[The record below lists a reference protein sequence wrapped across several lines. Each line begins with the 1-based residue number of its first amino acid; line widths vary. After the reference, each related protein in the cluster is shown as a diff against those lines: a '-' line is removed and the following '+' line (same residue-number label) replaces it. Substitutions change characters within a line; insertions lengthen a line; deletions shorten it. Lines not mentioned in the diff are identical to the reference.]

1 LKLRIIG
8 SCLLTHAKFPPK
20 LRAKPFA
27 PFIDMTLLRRF
38 LAIALATSLISGA
51 SAQNLKIATVD
62 MQELFKQYHLTNAAQ
77 EQINLERAKINQL
90 NEDRL
95 VRIREI
101 EANLESFK
109 KQVEDPSVNESKK
122 QSIAKEFQMQQQ
134 EGVQL
139 DKERREF
146 IQRRTEALNQ
156 NMVERMKSILEDIR
170 KLVEERSKADNFDLV
185 FDKSGTSTSQV
196 PVLLY
201 SKDTMDITASLLKVL
216 NKDAPAGEKKA
227 DDKKADDKK
236 PKVVPGTP
244 NP

>member
-1 LKLRIIG
+1 
-8 SCLLTHAKFPPK
+8 
-20 LRAKPFA
+20 
-27 PFIDMTLLRRF
+27 MTLLRRF

-170 KLVEERSKADNFDLV
+170 KLVEERSKADNYDLV
-185 FDKSGTSTSQV
+185 YDKSGTSTSQV

-216 NKDAPAGEKKA
+216 NKDAPASDKKE

-236 PKVVPGTP
+236 TDDKKPKIVPGTP

>member
-1 LKLRIIG
+1 
-8 SCLLTHAKFPPK
+8 
-20 LRAKPFA
+20 
-27 PFIDMTLLRRF
+27 MTLLRRF

-51 SAQNLKIATVD
+51 SAQNLKVATVD

-77 EQINLERAKINQL
+77 EQINVERAKINQL

-101 EANLESFK
+101 EANLEGFK

-122 QSIAKEFQMQQQ
+122 QSIAKDFKLQQQ
-134 EGVQL
+134 EGMQL

-156 NMVERMKSILEDIR
+156 NMIERMKSILEDIR
-170 KLVEERSKADNFDLV
+170 KLVEERSKADNYDLV
-185 FDKSGTSTSQV
+185 LDKSGTSTSQV
-196 PVLLY
+196 PVVLY
-201 SKDTMDITASLLKVL
+201 SKDSMDITASLLKVL
-216 NKDAPAGEKKA
+216 NKDAPAPDKNAE
-227 DDKKADDKK
+227 DKKADDKK
-236 PKVVPGTP
+236 PSDKDKKTTP

>member
-1 LKLRIIG
+1 
-8 SCLLTHAKFPPK
+8 
-20 LRAKPFA
+20 
-27 PFIDMTLLRRF
+27 MTLLRRF
-38 LAIALATSLISGA
+38 LTIALATSLISGA
-51 SAQNLKIATVD
+51 SAQNLKVATVD

-77 EQINLERAKINQL
+77 EQINVERAKINQL

-122 QSIAKEFQMQQQ
+122 QSIAKDFKLQQQ
-134 EGVQL
+134 EGMQL

-156 NMVERMKSILEDIR
+156 NMIERMKSILEDIR
-170 KLVEERSKADNFDLV
+170 KLVEERSKADNYDLV
-185 FDKSGTSTSQV
+185 LDKSGTSTSQV
-196 PVLLY
+196 PVVLY
-201 SKDTMDITASLLKVL
+201 SKDSMDITASLLKVL
-216 NKDAPAGEKKA
+216 NKDAPAP
-227 DDKKADDKK
+227 DKKADDKK
-236 PKVVPGTP
+236 TSDKDKKTTP